1 MRGICFD
8 LWNTLVF
15 TDAHPRPIQTLA
27 YAFELEQRPHWRQVL
42 ERAMMTRR
50 LPGIGAAIDAI
61 GSETGKSPAGGW
73 TRRDLILMWGAA
85 SNQNRLYP
93 DALPTLK
100 TLGRCGGMGLSL
112 GIISNTQSFDLDF
125 LRRDGLEPFMDVI
138 CLSCDLG
145 VLKPDPAIYRHAAGQ
160 MGLEPAQIL
169 MVGDSLMDDVKGADR
184 AGMNGV
190 LLDRSGANATGAPA
204 IRTLSELPGLIT
216 SWDP

>member
-8 LWNTLVF
+8 LWNTLAF
-15 TDAHPRPIQTLA
+15 TDAIQSPITTLA
-27 YAFELEQRPHWRQVL
+27 AAFELEDTPDWRQVL

-50 LPGIGAAIDAI
+50 LTGIGAAIDAI
-61 GSETGKSPAGGW
+61 GSETGKSPTGGW
-73 TRRDLILMWGAA
+73 TRHDLILMWGAA

-93 DALPTLK
+93 DALPMLK

-125 LRRDGLEPFMDVI
+125 LRRDGLEPFIDVI

-169 MVGDSLMDDVKGADR
+169 MVGDSLKDDVEGPIN

-190 LLDRSGANATGAPA
+190 LLDRSGVNATGAA
-204 IRTLSELPGLIT
+204 VIKTLSALPEMIT